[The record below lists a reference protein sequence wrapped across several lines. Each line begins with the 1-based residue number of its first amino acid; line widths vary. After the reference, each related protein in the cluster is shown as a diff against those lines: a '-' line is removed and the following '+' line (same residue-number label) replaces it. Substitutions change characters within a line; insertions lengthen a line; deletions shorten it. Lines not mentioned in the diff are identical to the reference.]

1 MLVTVADSKFPD
13 LDLNLES
20 SVVQMSAF
28 PLKSVSK
35 S

>member
-1 MLVTVADSKFPD
+1 MLVTVADSNSPD

-20 SVVQMSAF
+20 SMVQMFVF